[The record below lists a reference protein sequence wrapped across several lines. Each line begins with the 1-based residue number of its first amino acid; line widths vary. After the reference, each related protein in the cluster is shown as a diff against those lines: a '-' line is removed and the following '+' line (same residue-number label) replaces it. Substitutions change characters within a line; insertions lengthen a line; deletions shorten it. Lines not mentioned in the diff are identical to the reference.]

1 MDFFLRKHKI
11 LQRHELHNIFF
22 IEFFTEKRGL
32 LLGNNL
38 TTQRVSTMKGFLVIT
53 SRDNVSG
60 IKKLTE

>member
-1 MDFFLRKHKI
+1 MDFFYASTKFCNVMSCI
-11 LQRHELHNIFF
+11 IFSSLNF
-22 IEFFTEKRGL
+22 LIKRRL